1 MSKYNNNLSS
11 LIEDIRNS
19 TNIVDVISHYISL
32 KKKGSSYFGL
42 CPFHPDTHPSL
53 SISPKKK
60 IFKCFVC
67 GTKGD
72 VFSFV
77 SKYEKISYLQAVKKV
92 AELTN
97 YDLGGVDFSTNNQ
110 KALSALDQRLVD
122 ANVRANEFY
131 TGILY
136 NDENKNILEY
146 LKNRGLN
153 DELIKKFGIGYAVN
167 NRFQMIDW
175 LTNKDQFFGNNLPAN
190 KVFNLQELFDAG
202 IATES
207 NNNHPIAFLIDR
219 ITFPIYDEN
228 NNLVGFSGR
237 DWTGKQESKYSNT
250 KETKIFKKGEVLYN
264 FNHVKTTNKDFVI
277 ICEGFMDAIA
287 YTQAG
292 YDNVLATMGT
302 AVTTRHISLLQT
314 LENMKYIILSFDNDQ
329 AGSDAN
335 ISIGKQLFE
344 NGLNVSVV
352 TYQNYKEKDVDEI
365 LRTHGKAAVDD
376 LIKNRMDFL
385 TYKIIYDLPLN
396 MSNDEKIIRVGN
408 LLKYLSEY
416 GDTLLHDMHLDLI
429 SQRTKLAK
437 DSLKLK
443 LNEFIEANK
452 NASSGGVNFTK
463 NKPIVNKQTKST
475 AHQKSEIQFLYQQ
488 IQACISQI
496 LIIILSNPKLFDL
509 FSKRVNISKTIAS
522 PEQDKIY
529 RLYKNIISSNPIIS
543 SNELFNELTT
553 TIERKIKDKNLS
565 KEDIDV
571 YKNAIKLLTTYMYD
585 VEENQNVN
593 YEREID
599 SLIYNFTIKSYQFL
613 IQDKINKIKK
623 LEQDQ
628 TESKPIDV
636 VKLSELTKQLSE
648 LKNNFK
654 KFRQK

>member
-97 YDLGGVDFSTNNQ
+97 YDLGGFDFSTNNQ
-110 KALSALDQRLVD
+110 KTLSAHDQRLVD

-175 LTNKDQFFGNNLPAN
+175 LTNKDHFFGNNLPAN

-314 LENMKYIILSFDNDQ
+314 LENLKYIILSFDNDQ

-365 LRTHGKAAVDD
+365 LRANGKAAVDD
-376 LIKNRMDFL
+376 LIKNRTDFL

-416 GDTLLHDMHLDLI
+416 GDTLLHDMHIDLI

-488 IQACISQI
+488 IQAYISQI
-496 LIIILSNPKLFDL
+496 LIIILSNPKLFDI

-585 VEENQNVN
+585 VEENQNLN

-628 TESKPIDV
+628 TESKQIDV

>member
-97 YDLGGVDFSTNNQ
+97 YDLGGFDFSTNNQ
-110 KALSALDQRLVD
+110 KALSAHDQRLVD

-202 IATES
+202 LATES

-314 LENMKYIILSFDNDQ
+314 LENLKYVILSFDNDQ

-352 TYQNYKEKDVDEI
+352 TYQNYKKKDADEI

-416 GDTLLHDMHLDLI
+416 DDTLLYDMHLDLI

-443 LNEFIEANK
+443 LNEFIEDNK

-553 TIERKIKDKNLS
+553 TIERKIKDKNLT

-571 YKNAIKLLTTYMYD
+571 YKNAIKLLITYMYD

>member
-97 YDLGGVDFSTNNQ
+97 YDLGCFDFSTNNQ
-110 KALSALDQRLVD
+110 KALSAHDQRLVD

-264 FNHVKTTNKDFVI
+264 FNHVRTTNKDFVI

-376 LIKNRMDFL
+376 LIKNRTDFL

-443 LNEFIEANK
+443 LNEFIEADK

>member
-1 MSKYNNNLSS
+1 MSKYNNSLSS

-19 TNIVDVISHYISL
+19 TNIVDVISHYIQL

-67 GTKGD
+67 GAKGD

-97 YDLGGVDFSTNNQ
+97 YDLNGFDFSVNNQ
-110 KALSALDQRLVD
+110 KVLSPHDQRLVD
-122 ANVRANEFY
+122 ANIRANEFY

-136 NDENKNILEY
+136 NDENKAILEY
-146 LKNRGLN
+146 LKKRGLN

-167 NRFQMIDW
+167 NRFQMINW

-207 NNNHPIAFLIDR
+207 NNNQPIAFLIDR

-250 KETKIFKKGEVLYN
+250 KETKIFKKGGVLYN
-264 FNHVKTTNKDFVI
+264 FNHVKTANKDFVI

-302 AVTTRHISLLQT
+302 AITTRHISLLQT
-314 LENMKYIILSFDNDQ
+314 LENLKYVILSFDNDQ
-329 AGSDAN
+329 AGNEAN
-335 ISIGKQLFE
+335 VSIGKQLFE
-344 NGLNVSVV
+344 NGLNVSVIP
-352 TYQNYKEKDVDEI
+352 YKNYKEKDVDEI
-365 LRTHGKAAVDD
+365 LRVHGKSAVDD
-376 LIKNRMDFL
+376 LVKNRTDLL
-385 TYKIIYDLPLN
+385 TYKIIHDLPLN
-396 MSNDEKIIRVGN
+396 MSNDEKIVHVSN

-416 GDTLLHDMHLDLI
+416 GDILFYDMHLDLI
-429 SQRTKLAK
+429 SQRTKIAK

-443 LNEFIEANK
+443 LDEFIQANK
-452 NASSGGVNFTK
+452 QTSSGGVNFTK
-463 NKPIVNKQTKST
+463 NKPTTNKQTRT
-475 AHQKSEIQFLYQQ
+475 PTYQKSEMQFLYQQ
-488 IQACISQI
+488 IQAYISQI
-496 LIIILSNPKLFDL
+496 LTIILSNPKLFD
-509 FSKRVNISKTIAS
+509 FFFKKVNIPKIISS

-529 RLYKNIISSNPIIS
+529 RLYKIIIGSNPTISSK
-543 SNELFNELTT
+543 ELFDELNTI
-553 TIERKIKDKNLS
+553 IERKIKDENLS
-565 KEDIDV
+565 NDDKDI
-571 YKNAIKLLTTYMYD
+571 YKNTIKLLTTYMYD
-585 VEENQNVN
+585 VEENQNTN
-593 YEREID
+593 YEHEID
-599 SLIYNFTIKSYQFL
+599 ALVYNFTIKSYQFL

-623 LEQDQ
+623 LELDQ
-628 TESKPIDV
+628 SDSKPIDV
-636 VKLSELTKQLSE
+636 VKLGELTKQLSE
-648 LKNNFK
+648 LKNNLK

>member
-1 MSKYNNNLSS
+1 MSKYNNSLSS

-19 TNIVDVISHYISL
+19 TNIVDVISHYIQL

-97 YDLGGVDFSTNNQ
+97 YDLGGFDFSVNNQ
-110 KALSALDQRLVD
+110 KVLSPHDQRLVD
-122 ANVRANEFY
+122 ANIRANEFY

-136 NDENKNILEY
+136 NDENKAILEY
-146 LKNRGLN
+146 LKKRGLN

-175 LTNKDQFFGNNLPAN
+175 LTNKDQFFGNNLPPN

-207 NNNHPIAFLIDR
+207 NNNQPIAFLIDR

-250 KETKIFKKGEVLYN
+250 KETEIFKKGGVLYN
-264 FNHVKTTNKDFVI
+264 FNHVKTANKDFVI

-302 AVTTRHISLLQT
+302 AITTRHISLLRT
-314 LENMKYIILSFDNDQ
+314 LENLKYVILSFDNDQ
-329 AGSDAN
+329 AGNEAN

-344 NGLNVSVV
+344 NGLNVSVI
-352 TYQNYKEKDVDEI
+352 TYKNYKEKDVDEI
-365 LRTHGKAAVDD
+365 LRVHGKSAVDD
-376 LIKNRMDFL
+376 LVKNRTDLL
-385 TYKIIYDLPLN
+385 TYKIIHDLPLN
-396 MSNDEKIIRVGN
+396 MSNDEKIVHVSN

-416 GDTLLHDMHLDLI
+416 GDILFYDMHLDLI
-429 SQRTKLAK
+429 SQRTKIAK

-443 LNEFIEANK
+443 LDEFIQANK
-452 NASSGGVNFTK
+452 QTSSGGVNFTK
-463 NKPIVNKQTKST
+463 NKPTTNRQTST
-475 AHQKSEIQFLYQQ
+475 PTYQKSEMQFLYQQ
-488 IQACISQI
+488 IQAYISQI
-496 LIIILSNPKLFDL
+496 LTIILSNPKLFD
-509 FSKRVNISKTIAS
+509 FFFKKVNIPKIIST

-529 RLYKNIISSNPIIS
+529 RLYKIIISSNPTIS
-543 SNELFNELTT
+543 SKELFDELNTI
-553 TIERKIKDKNLS
+553 IERKIKDENLS
-565 KEDIDV
+565 NDDKDI
-571 YKNAIKLLTTYMYD
+571 YKNTIKLLTTYMYD
-585 VEENQNVN
+585 VEENQNTN
-593 YEREID
+593 YEHEID
-599 SLIYNFTIKSYQFL
+599 ALVYNFTIKSYQFL

-623 LEQDQ
+623 LELDQ
-628 TESKPIDV
+628 SDSKPIDV
-636 VKLSELTKQLSE
+636 VKLGELTKQLSE
-648 LKNNFK
+648 LKNNLK

>member
-110 KALSALDQRLVD
+110 KALSAHDQRLVD

-264 FNHVKTTNKDFVI
+264 FNHVRTTNKDFVI

-365 LRTHGKAAVDD
+365 LRAHGKAAVDD
-376 LIKNRMDFL
+376 LIKNRTDFL

-488 IQACISQI
+488 IQACISQM

>member
-97 YDLGGVDFSTNNQ
+97 YDLGGFDFSTNNQ
-110 KALSALDQRLVD
+110 KALSAHDQRLVD

-365 LRTHGKAAVDD
+365 LRAHGKAAVDD
-376 LIKNRMDFL
+376 LIKNRTDFL

-488 IQACISQI
+488 IQAYISQI
-496 LIIILSNPKLFDL
+496 LIIILSNPKLFDI

-585 VEENQNVN
+585 VEENQNLN

-628 TESKPIDV
+628 TESKQIDV

>member
-110 KALSALDQRLVD
+110 KALSAHDQRLVD

-190 KVFNLQELFDAG
+190 KVFNLQELFDTG

-264 FNHVKTTNKDFVI
+264 FNHVRTTNKDFVI

-365 LRTHGKAAVDD
+365 LRAHGKAAVDD
-376 LIKNRMDFL
+376 LIKNRTDFL

-571 YKNAIKLLTTYMYD
+571 YKNAIKLLITYMYD

>member
-1 MSKYNNNLSS
+1 MTKYNNNLSS

-110 KALSALDQRLVD
+110 KALSAHDQRLVD

-190 KVFNLQELFDAG
+190 KVFNLQELFDTG

-250 KETKIFKKGEVLYN
+250 KETKIFKKGEILYN

-376 LIKNRMDFL
+376 LIKNRTDFL

-416 GDTLLHDMHLDLI
+416 GDTLLHDMHIDLI

-443 LNEFIEANK
+443 LNEFIEADK

>member
-97 YDLGGVDFSTNNQ
+97 YDLGGFDFSTNNQ
-110 KALSALDQRLVD
+110 KTLSAHDQRLVD

-175 LTNKDQFFGNNLPAN
+175 LTNKDHFFGNNLPAN

-365 LRTHGKAAVDD
+365 LRANGKAAVDD
-376 LIKNRMDFL
+376 LIKNRTDFL

-416 GDTLLHDMHLDLI
+416 GDTLLHDMHIDLI

-488 IQACISQI
+488 IQAYISQI
-496 LIIILSNPKLFDL
+496 LIIILSNPKLFDI

-585 VEENQNVN
+585 VEENQNLN

-628 TESKPIDV
+628 TESKQIDV

>member
-110 KALSALDQRLVD
+110 KALSAHNQRLVD

-314 LENMKYIILSFDNDQ
+314 PENLKYVILSFDNDQ

-352 TYQNYKEKDVDEI
+352 TYQNYEEKDVDEI
-365 LRTHGKAAVDD
+365 LRAHGKAAVDD
-376 LIKNRMDFL
+376 LIKNRTDFL

-585 VEENQNVN
+585 VEENQNLN

>member
-97 YDLGGVDFSTNNQ
+97 YDLGGFDFSTNNQ
-110 KALSALDQRLVD
+110 KALSAHDQRLVD

-175 LTNKDQFFGNNLPAN
+175 LTNKDHFFGNNLPAN

-314 LENMKYIILSFDNDQ
+314 LENLKYVILSFDNDQ

-365 LRTHGKAAVDD
+365 LRAHGKAAVDD
-376 LIKNRMDFL
+376 LIKNRTDFL

-488 IQACISQI
+488 IQAYISQI
-496 LIIILSNPKLFDL
+496 LIIILSNPKLFDI

-636 VKLSELTKQLSE
+636 VKLGELTKQLSE

>member
-110 KALSALDQRLVD
+110 KALSAHDQRLVD

-264 FNHVKTTNKDFVI
+264 FNHVRTTNKDFVI

-376 LIKNRMDFL
+376 LIKNRTDFL

-571 YKNAIKLLTTYMYD
+571 YKNAIKLLITYMYD

-623 LEQDQ
+623 LEQNQ

>member
-97 YDLGGVDFSTNNQ
+97 YDLGGFDFSTNNQ
-110 KALSALDQRLVD
+110 KTLSAHDQRLVD

-314 LENMKYIILSFDNDQ
+314 LENLKYVILSFDNDQ

-365 LRTHGKAAVDD
+365 LRANGKAAVDD
-376 LIKNRMDFL
+376 LIKNRTDFL

-416 GDTLLHDMHLDLI
+416 GDTLLYDMHLDLI
-429 SQRTKLAK
+429 SQRTKIAK

-488 IQACISQI
+488 IQAYISQI
-496 LIIILSNPKLFDL
+496 LIIILSNPKLFDI

-585 VEENQNVN
+585 VEENQNLN

-613 IQDKINKIKK
+613 IQDKINKLKK

-628 TESKPIDV
+628 TESKQIDV

>member
-110 KALSALDQRLVD
+110 KALSAHDQRLVD

-264 FNHVKTTNKDFVI
+264 FNHVRTTNKDFVI

-365 LRTHGKAAVDD
+365 LRAHGKAAVDD
-376 LIKNRMDFL
+376 LIKNRTDFL

-443 LNEFIEANK
+443 LNEFIEVNK

-488 IQACISQI
+488 IQACISQM

>member
-72 VFSFV
+72 VFSFI

-97 YDLGGVDFSTNNQ
+97 YDLGGFDFSTNNQ
-110 KALSALDQRLVD
+110 KALSAHDQRLVD

-314 LENMKYIILSFDNDQ
+314 LENLKYVILSFDNDQ

-352 TYQNYKEKDVDEI
+352 TYQNCKEKDVDEI

-416 GDTLLHDMHLDLI
+416 GDTLLRDMHLDLI
-429 SQRTKLAK
+429 SQRTKIAK

-443 LNEFIEANK
+443 LNEFIENNK

>member
-97 YDLGGVDFSTNNQ
+97 YDLGGFDFSTNNQ
-110 KALSALDQRLVD
+110 KALSAHDQRLVD

-365 LRTHGKAAVDD
+365 LRAHGKAAVDD
-376 LIKNRMDFL
+376 LIKNRTDFL

-416 GDTLLHDMHLDLI
+416 GDTLLHDIHLDLI

-496 LIIILSNPKLFDL
+496 LIIILSNPKLFDI

-623 LEQDQ
+623 LEQNQ

>member
-97 YDLGGVDFSTNNQ
+97 YDLCGVDFSTNNQ
-110 KALSALDQRLVD
+110 KALSAHYQRLVD

-264 FNHVKTTNKDFVI
+264 FNHVRTTNKDFVI

-365 LRTHGKAAVDD
+365 LRAHGKAAVDD
-376 LIKNRMDFL
+376 LIKNRTDFL

>member
-110 KALSALDQRLVD
+110 KALSAHDQRLVD

-190 KVFNLQELFDAG
+190 KVFNLQELFDTG

-237 DWTGKQESKYSNT
+237 D
-250 KETKIFKKGEVLYN
+250 
-264 FNHVKTTNKDFVI
+264 
-277 ICEGFMDAIA
+277 
-287 YTQAG
+287 
-292 YDNVLATMGT
+292 
-302 AVTTRHISLLQT
+302 
-314 LENMKYIILSFDNDQ
+314 
-329 AGSDAN
+329 
-335 ISIGKQLFE
+335 
-344 NGLNVSVV
+344 
-352 TYQNYKEKDVDEI
+352 
-365 LRTHGKAAVDD
+365 
-376 LIKNRMDFL
+376 
-385 TYKIIYDLPLN
+385 
-396 MSNDEKIIRVGN
+396 
-408 LLKYLSEY
+408 
-416 GDTLLHDMHLDLI
+416 
-429 SQRTKLAK
+429 
-437 DSLKLK
+437 
-443 LNEFIEANK
+443 
-452 NASSGGVNFTK
+452 
-463 NKPIVNKQTKST
+463 
-475 AHQKSEIQFLYQQ
+475 
-488 IQACISQI
+488 
-496 LIIILSNPKLFDL
+496 
-509 FSKRVNISKTIAS
+509 
-522 PEQDKIY
+522 
-529 RLYKNIISSNPIIS
+529 
-543 SNELFNELTT
+543 
-553 TIERKIKDKNLS
+553 
-565 KEDIDV
+565 
-571 YKNAIKLLTTYMYD
+571 
-585 VEENQNVN
+585 
-593 YEREID
+593 
-599 SLIYNFTIKSYQFL
+599 
-613 IQDKINKIKK
+613 
-623 LEQDQ
+623 
-628 TESKPIDV
+628 
-636 VKLSELTKQLSE
+636 
-648 LKNNFK
+648 
-654 KFRQK
+654 

>member
-97 YDLGGVDFSTNNQ
+97 YDLGGFDFSTNNQ
-110 KALSALDQRLVD
+110 KTLSAHDQRLVD

-264 FNHVKTTNKDFVI
+264 FNHVRTTNKDFVI

-365 LRTHGKAAVDD
+365 LRAHGKAAVDD
-376 LIKNRMDFL
+376 LIKNRTDFL

-396 MSNDEKIIRVGN
+396 MSNDEKIIRVG
-408 LLKYLSEY
+408 EY
-416 GDTLLHDMHLDLI
+416 GDTLLHDIHLDLI

-553 TIERKIKDKNLS
+553 TIEIKIKDKNLS
-565 KEDIDV
+565 KEDIDI

-623 LEQDQ
+623 LEQNQ

>member
-97 YDLGGVDFSTNNQ
+97 YDLGGFDFSTNNQ
-110 KALSALDQRLVD
+110 KTLSAHDQRVVD

-131 TGILY
+131 TGSLY

>member
-1 MSKYNNNLSS
+1 MSKYNNNLSC

-110 KALSALDQRLVD
+110 KALSAHDQRLVD

-264 FNHVKTTNKDFVI
+264 FNHVRTTNKDFVI

-365 LRTHGKAAVDD
+365 LRAHGKAAVDD
-376 LIKNRMDFL
+376 LIKNRTDFL

-416 GDTLLHDMHLDLI
+416 GDTLLHDIHLDLI

-623 LEQDQ
+623 LEQNQ

>member
-110 KALSALDQRLVD
+110 KALSAHDQRLVD

-264 FNHVKTTNKDFVI
+264 FNHVRTTNKDFVI

-365 LRTHGKAAVDD
+365 LRAHGKAAVDD
-376 LIKNRMDFL
+376 LIKSRTDFL
-385 TYKIIYDLPLN
+385 TYKIIHDLPLN

-416 GDTLLHDMHLDLI
+416 GDTLLHDIHLDLI

-565 KEDIDV
+565 KEDIDI

-623 LEQDQ
+623 LEQNQ

>member
-19 TNIVDVISHYISL
+19 TNIVDVISHYIQL

-67 GTKGD
+67 GAKGD

-97 YDLGGVDFSTNNQ
+97 YDLSGFDFSVNNQ
-110 KALSALDQRLVD
+110 KVLSPHDQRLVD
-122 ANVRANEFY
+122 ANIRANEFY

-136 NDENKNILEY
+136 NDENKAILEY
-146 LKNRGLN
+146 LKKRGLN

-167 NRFQMIDW
+167 NRFKMIDW

-207 NNNHPIAFLIDR
+207 NNNQPIAFLIDR

-250 KETKIFKKGEVLYN
+250 KETKIFKKGGVLYN
-264 FNHVKTTNKDFVI
+264 FNHVKTANKDFVI

-302 AVTTRHISLLQT
+302 AITTRHISLLRT
-314 LENMKYIILSFDNDQ
+314 LENLKYVILSFDNDQ
-329 AGSDAN
+329 AGNEAN
-335 ISIGKQLFE
+335 VSIGKQLFE
-344 NGLNVSVV
+344 NGLNVSVI
-352 TYQNYKEKDVDEI
+352 TYKNYKEKDVDEI
-365 LRTHGKAAVDD
+365 LRVHGKSAVDD
-376 LIKNRMDFL
+376 LVKNRTDLL
-385 TYKIIYDLPLN
+385 TYKIIHDLPLN
-396 MSNDEKIIRVGN
+396 MSNDEKIVHVSN

-416 GDTLLHDMHLDLI
+416 GDILFYDMHLDLI
-429 SQRTKLAK
+429 SQRTKIAK

-443 LNEFIEANK
+443 LDEFIQANK
-452 NASSGGVNFTK
+452 QTSSGGVNFTK
-463 NKPIVNKQTKST
+463 NNPTVNRQTRT
-475 AHQKSEIQFLYQQ
+475 PTYQKSEMQFLYQQ
-488 IQACISQI
+488 IQAYISQI
-496 LIIILSNPKLFDL
+496 LTIILSNPKLFD
-509 FSKRVNISKTIAS
+509 FFFKKVNIPKIISS
-522 PEQDKIY
+522 SEQDKIY
-529 RLYKNIISSNPIIS
+529 RLYKIIIGSNPTISSK
-543 SNELFNELTT
+543 ELFDELNT
-553 TIERKIKDKNLS
+553 TIERKIKDENLS
-565 KEDIDV
+565 NDDKDI
-571 YKNAIKLLTTYMYD
+571 YKNTIKLLTTYMYD
-585 VEENQNVN
+585 VEENQNTN
-593 YEREID
+593 YEHEID
-599 SLIYNFTIKSYQFL
+599 ALVYNFTIKSYQFL

-623 LEQDQ
+623 LELDQ
-628 TESKPIDV
+628 SDSKPIDV
-636 VKLSELTKQLSE
+636 VKLGELTKQLSE
-648 LKNNFK
+648 LKNNLK

>member
-416 GDTLLHDMHLDLI
+416 GDTLLHDIHLDLI

-553 TIERKIKDKNLS
+553 TIEIKIKDKNLS
-565 KEDIDV
+565 KEDIDI

-623 LEQDQ
+623 LEQNQ

>member
-1 MSKYNNNLSS
+1 MSKYNNSLSI

-19 TNIVDVISHYISL
+19 TNIVDVISHYIQL

-67 GTKGD
+67 GAKGD

-97 YDLGGVDFSTNNQ
+97 YDLSGFDFLVNNQ
-110 KALSALDQRLVD
+110 KVLSPHDQRLVD
-122 ANVRANEFY
+122 ANIRANEFY

-136 NDENKNILEY
+136 NDENKAILEY
-146 LKNRGLN
+146 LKKRGLN

-207 NNNHPIAFLIDR
+207 NNNQPIAFLIDR

-250 KETKIFKKGEVLYN
+250 KETKIFKKGGVLYN
-264 FNHVKTTNKDFVI
+264 FNHVKTANKDFVI

-287 YTQAG
+287 YTQAV

-302 AVTTRHISLLQT
+302 AITTRHISLLQT
-314 LENMKYIILSFDNDQ
+314 LENLKYVILSFDNDQ
-329 AGSDAN
+329 AGNEAN

-344 NGLNVSVV
+344 NGMNVSVV
-352 TYQNYKEKDVDEI
+352 TYKNYKEKDVDEI
-365 LRTHGKAAVDD
+365 LKVHGKSAVDD
-376 LIKNRMDFL
+376 LVKNRTDLL
-385 TYKIIYDLPLN
+385 TYKIIHDLPLN
-396 MSNDEKIIRVGN
+396 MSNDEKIVHVSS

-416 GDTLLHDMHLDLI
+416 GDILFHDMHLDLI
-429 SQRTKLAK
+429 SQRTKIAK

-443 LNEFIEANK
+443 LDEFIQANK
-452 NASSGGVNFTK
+452 QTSSGGVNFTK
-463 NKPIVNKQTKST
+463 NKPTTNKQTRT
-475 AHQKSEIQFLYQQ
+475 PTYQKSEIQFLYQQ
-488 IQACISQI
+488 IQAYISQI
-496 LIIILSNPKLFDL
+496 LTIILSNPKLFD
-509 FSKRVNISKTIAS
+509 FFFKKVNIPKIIST

-529 RLYKNIISSNPIIS
+529 RLYKIIISSNPTIS
-543 SNELFNELTT
+543 SKELFDELNTI
-553 TIERKIKDKNLS
+553 IERKIKDENLS
-565 KEDIDV
+565 NDDKDI
-571 YKNAIKLLTTYMYD
+571 YKNTIKLLTTYMYD
-585 VEENQNVN
+585 VEENQNTN
-593 YEREID
+593 YEHEID
-599 SLIYNFTIKSYQFL
+599 ALVYNFTIKSYQFL

-623 LEQDQ
+623 LELDQ
-628 TESKPIDV
+628 SDSKPIDV

-648 LKNNFK
+648 LKNNLK

>member
-190 KVFNLQELFDAG
+190 KVFNLQELFDTG

-488 IQACISQI
+488 IQAYISQI

>member
-97 YDLGGVDFSTNNQ
+97 YDLGGFDFSTNNQ
-110 KALSALDQRLVD
+110 KALSAHDQRLVD

-314 LENMKYIILSFDNDQ
+314 LENLKYVILSFDNDQ

-365 LRTHGKAAVDD
+365 LRAHGKAAVDD
-376 LIKNRMDFL
+376 LIKNRTDFL

-488 IQACISQI
+488 IQAYISQI
-496 LIIILSNPKLFDL
+496 LIIILSNPKLFDI

-636 VKLSELTKQLSE
+636 VKLGELTKQLSE

>member
-110 KALSALDQRLVD
+110 KALSAHDQRLVD

-264 FNHVKTTNKDFVI
+264 FNHVRTTNKDFVI

-365 LRTHGKAAVDD
+365 LRAHGKAAVDD
-376 LIKNRMDFL
+376 LIKNRTDFL

-623 LEQDQ
+623 LEQNQ

>member
-1 MSKYNNNLSS
+1 MSKYNNSLSS

-19 TNIVDVISHYISL
+19 TNIVDVISHYIQL

-97 YDLGGVDFSTNNQ
+97 YDLNGFDFSVNNQ
-110 KALSALDQRLVD
+110 KVLSPHDQRLVD
-122 ANVRANEFY
+122 ANIRANEFY

-136 NDENKNILEY
+136 NDENKAILEY
-146 LKNRGLN
+146 LKKRGLN

-167 NRFQMIDW
+167 NRFKMIDW

-207 NNNHPIAFLIDR
+207 NNNQPIAFLIDR

-250 KETKIFKKGEVLYN
+250 KETKIFKKGGVLYN
-264 FNHVKTTNKDFVI
+264 FNHVKTANKDFVI

-302 AVTTRHISLLQT
+302 AITTRHISLLRT
-314 LENMKYIILSFDNDQ
+314 LENLKYVILSFDNDQ
-329 AGSDAN
+329 AGNEAN

-344 NGLNVSVV
+344 NGMNVSVV
-352 TYQNYKEKDVDEI
+352 TYKNYKEKDVDEI
-365 LRTHGKAAVDD
+365 LRVHGKSAVDD
-376 LIKNRMDFL
+376 LVKNRTDLL
-385 TYKIIYDLPLN
+385 TYKIIHDLPLN
-396 MSNDEKIIRVGN
+396 MSNDEKIVHVSS

-416 GDTLLHDMHLDLI
+416 GDILFHDMHLDLI
-429 SQRTKLAK
+429 SQRTKIAK

-443 LNEFIEANK
+443 LDEFIQANK
-452 NASSGGVNFTK
+452 QTSSGGVNFTK
-463 NKPIVNKQTKST
+463 NKPTTNKQTRT
-475 AHQKSEIQFLYQQ
+475 PTYQKSEIQFLYQQ
-488 IQACISQI
+488 IQAYISQI
-496 LIIILSNPKLFDL
+496 LTIILSNPKLFD
-509 FSKRVNISKTIAS
+509 FFFKKVNIPKIISS
-522 PEQDKIY
+522 SEQDKIY
-529 RLYKNIISSNPIIS
+529 RLYKIIIGSNPTISSK
-543 SNELFNELTT
+543 ELFDELNTI
-553 TIERKIKDKNLS
+553 IERKIKDENLS
-565 KEDIDV
+565 NDDKDI
-571 YKNAIKLLTTYMYD
+571 YKNTIKLLTTYMYD
-585 VEENQNVN
+585 VEENQNTN
-593 YEREID
+593 YEHEID
-599 SLIYNFTIKSYQFL
+599 ALVYNFTIKSYQFL
-613 IQDKINKIKK
+613 IHDKINKIKK
-623 LEQDQ
+623 LELDQ
-628 TESKPIDV
+628 SDSKPIDV
-636 VKLSELTKQLSE
+636 VKLGELTKQLSE
-648 LKNNFK
+648 LKNNLK

>member
-110 KALSALDQRLVD
+110 KALSAHNQRLVD

-314 LENMKYIILSFDNDQ
+314 LENLKYIILSFDNDQ

-365 LRTHGKAAVDD
+365 LRAHGKAAVDD
-376 LIKNRMDFL
+376 LIKNRTDFL

-585 VEENQNVN
+585 VEENQNLN